1 MANYSAEY
9 ILVRYGELSTK
20 GKNRKL
26 FVAKLIER
34 IRQRL
39 ADHPALK
46 IRYDYNRIYILLN
59 GEDETKVCEGL
70 SQVFG
75 ISSFSVAVKCDNAI
89 ETVCE
94 AAVELM
100 SQEEPST
107 FKVDSRRQV
116 KTYPMLSTAI
126 SAKVGEAIFN
136 AGRHTVDLHHPQILV
151 RVEIQE
157 NDAYITVKT
166 HKGAGGYPVG
176 IGGKAMLM
184 LSGGI
189 DSPVAGYQTMKRGVE
204 IEAIHFA
211 APPYTS
217 DQAKQ
222 KVMELAKKLSIHQGR
237 ITVHVVP
244 FTDLQL
250 EIYKSADNTYAV
262 TLMRRMMYRI
272 AEQIAQQRRCLA
284 IVSGDSLGQVASQ
297 TLYSMQVIQD
307 AIRMLVLRPLVTLD
321 KLEIIEMAN
330 KIGTYD
336 TSILPFEDCCTIFS
350 VQNPVTKPRLEY
362 VLKEEKRFDFYPL
375 IAEAIANTQTVT
387 LTLKSDEDAIF

>member
-39 ADHPALK
+39 IDHPALK

-136 AGRHTVDLHHPQILV
+136 AGRHT
-151 RVEIQE
+151 EI
-157 NDAYITVKT
+157 
-166 HKGAGGYPVG
+166 
-176 IGGKAMLM
+176 
-184 LSGGI
+184 
-189 DSPVAGYQTMKRGVE
+189 
-204 IEAIHFA
+204 
-211 APPYTS
+211 
-217 DQAKQ
+217 
-222 KVMELAKKLSIHQGR
+222 GR
-237 ITVHVVP
+237 AHV
-244 FTDLQL
+244 
-250 EIYKSADNTYAV
+250 
-262 TLMRRMMYRI
+262 
-272 AEQIAQQRRCLA
+272 
-284 IVSGDSLGQVASQ
+284 
-297 TLYSMQVIQD
+297 
-307 AIRMLVLRPLVTLD
+307 
-321 KLEIIEMAN
+321 
-330 KIGTYD
+330 
-336 TSILPFEDCCTIFS
+336 
-350 VQNPVTKPRLEY
+350 
-362 VLKEEKRFDFYPL
+362 
-375 IAEAIANTQTVT
+375 
-387 LTLKSDEDAIF
+387 